1 MDHRSLHDNAHRI
14 ALELPFT
21 EHCWPF
27 GPEYDV
33 FKVGGK
39 IFMLTATVRGRA
51 LVNLKCDPQ
60 KSLLHQAIYRSIEP
74 GYHMNKKHWITVVPG
89 EDISVDLLAE
99 LIDDSWNLIVDK
111 LSKKSSS
118 AYVRGDF
125 QRCAIS
131 VIAFLPLI
139 ICPPSLYSSSTKRTR
154 KGL

>member
-1 MDHRSLHDNAHRI
+1 MDHRSLHDHAHRI

-74 GYHMNKKHWITVVPG
+74 GYHMNKKHWISVYAG
-89 EDISVDLLAE
+89 EEIDEALLAS
-99 LIDDSWNLIVDK
+99 LIQASWDRVVDG
-111 LSKKSSS
+111 LSRKEQ
-118 AYVRGDF
+118 
-125 QRCAIS
+125 QR
-131 VIAFLPLI
+131 LRP
-139 ICPPSLYSSSTKRTR
+139 TR
-154 KGL
+154 SQPAS

>member
-1 MDHRSLHDNAHRI
+1 
-14 ALELPFT
+14 
-21 EHCWPF
+21 
-27 GPEYDV
+27 
-33 FKVGGK
+33 
-39 IFMLTATVRGRA
+39 MLTATVRGRA

-118 AYVRGDF
+118 GCARGDF

-139 ICPPSLYSSSTKRTR
+139 ICPPSLYSSFTKRTR

>member
-1 MDHRSLHDNAHRI
+1 
-14 ALELPFT
+14 
-21 EHCWPF
+21 
-27 GPEYDV
+27 V

-111 LSKKSSS
+111 LSKRAAAPTSGVIFS
-118 AYVRGDF
+118 AAR
-125 QRCAIS
+125 
-131 VIAFLPLI
+131 
-139 ICPPSLYSSSTKRTR
+139 
-154 KGL
+154 

>member
-1 MDHRSLHDNAHRI
+1 MDHRSLHNNAHRI

-74 GYHMNKKHWITVVPG
+74 GYHMNKKHWVTICLDDFAVPI
-89 EDISVDLLAE
+89 EELFCRIDESFALA
-99 LIDDSWNLIVDK
+99 
-111 LSKKSSS
+111 
-118 AYVRGDF
+118 
-125 QRCAIS
+125 
-131 VIAFLPLI
+131 
-139 ICPPSLYSSSTKRTR
+139 TK
-154 KGL
+154 